1 MSVTAEI
8 IISWME
14 VQTIPQEALFD
25 ENVSFADVG
34 VCPEL
39 VDVCTKL
46 GYEYP
51 TVIQRKSLPYSFK
64 GRDIIGLAETGSG
77 KTLAF
82 ALPIVQELLKN
93 PQPYFALVIAPTREL
108 CVQISEHFQAIGQ
121 NFGLKSTVIVGG
133 LDLMAQ
139 SIALVSKKPHVIIAT
154 PGRILHHL
162 ENTKGFSLENLK
174 YLVMDE
180 ADKLLNMDFEAQLD
194 KILGGLPKNRVTML
208 FSATMTSKVGKLQRA
223 SLQDP
228 VKVEASNKND
238 TARNLVQN
246 YVFMPQ
252 KYKDCYLVHLINE
265 FAGKTVLIFVIT
277 CKQALR
283 SCLILRNLGFDVC
296 TIHGQMSQAKRL
308 GSLNKFK
315 AKDTK
320 ILVATDVASRGLD
333 IPAVDIVINYD
344 IPQSHKDYIH
354 RVGRTARA
362 GKSGLAV
369 SLTTQYDVEDYQKI
383 EFNLGKKFDAYPVN
397 KDDVMIFYERVQ
409 EAQRIA
415 EHELKSLLNK
425 GIENEDEDEE
435 NGKPGNKRKPLRD
448 QKGGK
453 MGKKNHRKPM
463 LDI

>member
-1 MSVTAEI
+1 MQE
-8 IISWME
+8 
-14 VQTIPQEALFD
+14 QTDQPVEREELFD
-25 ENVSFADVG
+25 EDVSFRDVG
-34 VCPEL
+34 VCDEL
-39 VDVCTKL
+39 VQVCEKL
-46 GYEYP
+46 NYKHP
-51 TVIQRKSLPYSFK
+51 TIIQRKSLPYSLK
-64 GRDIIGLAETGSG
+64 NRDIIGLAETGSG

-121 NFGLKSTVIVGG
+121 NFGLKTTVIVGG

-139 SIALVSKKPHVIIAT
+139 SIALVNKKPHVIIAT

-194 KILGGLPKNRVTML
+194 KILVGLPKNRTTLL
-208 FSATMTSKVGKLQRA
+208 FSATMTSKVSKLQRA
-223 SLQDP
+223 SLNNP

-246 YVFMPQ
+246 YIFMPQ

-283 SCLILRNLGFDVC
+283 TCLVLRNLGFDVC

-315 AKDTK
+315 SKETK

-333 IPAVDIVINYD
+333 IPNVDVVINYD
-344 IPQSHKDYIH
+344 IPQSYKDYIH

-362 GKSGLAV
+362 GKSGLSV
-369 SLTTQYDVEDYQKI
+369 SMTTQYDVEDYQKI
-383 EFNLGKKFDAYPVN
+383 EFHLNKKLEAYPVS
-397 KDDVMIFYERVQ
+397 KDDIMIFYERVQ

-415 EHELKSLLNK
+415 EHELKQLLSK
-425 GIENEDEDEE
+425 DEQDEDEKP
-435 NGKPGNKRKPLRD
+435 GSKRKPGNNHSQDKKKKPRP
-448 QKGGK
+448 
-453 MGKKNHRKPM
+453 GKKPI

>member
-1 MSVTAEI
+1 MQE
-8 IISWME
+8 
-14 VQTIPQEALFD
+14 QTDQPVEREELFD
-25 ENVSFADVG
+25 EDVSFRDVG
-34 VCPEL
+34 VCDEL
-39 VDVCTKL
+39 VQVCEKL
-46 GYEYP
+46 NYKHP
-51 TVIQRKSLPYSFK
+51 TIIQRKSLPYSLK
-64 GRDIIGLAETGSG
+64 NRDIIGLAETGSG

-121 NFGLKSTVIVGG
+121 NFGLKTTVIVGG

-139 SIALVSKKPHVIIAT
+139 SIALVNKKPHVIIAT

-194 KILGGLPKNRVTML
+194 KILVGLPKNRTTLL
-208 FSATMTSKVGKLQRA
+208 FSATMTSKVSKLQRA
-223 SLQDP
+223 SLNNP

-246 YVFMPQ
+246 YIFMPQ

-283 SCLILRNLGFDVC
+283 TCLVLRNLGFDVC

-315 AKDTK
+315 SKETK

-333 IPAVDIVINYD
+333 IPNVDVVINYD
-344 IPQSHKDYIH
+344 IPQSYKDYIH

-362 GKSGLAV
+362 GKSGLSV
-369 SLTTQYDVEDYQKI
+369 SMTTQYDVEDYQKI
-383 EFNLGKKFDAYPVN
+383 EFHLNKKLEAYPVS
-397 KDDVMIFYERVQ
+397 KDDIMIFYERVQ
-409 EAQRIA
+409 EAQTIA
-415 EHELKSLLNK
+415 EHELKQLLSK
-425 GIENEDEDEE
+425 DEQDEDEKP
-435 NGKPGNKRKPLRD
+435 GSKRKPGNNHSQDKKKKPRP
-448 QKGGK
+448 
-453 MGKKNHRKPM
+453 GKKPI